1 MICLHKR
8 FESLV
13 DYRHSN
19 SILSADWFLV
29 ILRYLHLENQVST
42 CYNPLNWNG
51 WSLGTLS
58 LSPAKQAHRPW
69 ILTPTRVRGN
79 SFPRALFSFLF
90 CFLPAFALIWSIFE
104 LLERKIW
111 RGSGCQ
117 NRRTKRRFWKG
128 WSQNSRKLPRAGHK
142 VSGPQPVEKVQQ
154 MLGYFVYM
162 R

>member
-58 LSPAKQAHRPW
+58 LSPAKQAHCPW
-69 ILTPTRVRGN
+69 IMTPIRVRGN

-90 CFLPAFALIWSIFE
+90 CFSPGSPLDLEHFWTFGEKDLTRARLSKSSDKEAVLKRMITWYLREKAF
-104 LLERKIW
+104 
-111 RGSGCQ
+111 
-117 NRRTKRRFWKG
+117 
-128 WSQNSRKLPRAGHK
+128 NSKNWCEKLN
-142 VSGPQPVEKVQQ
+142 
-154 MLGYFVYM
+154 
-162 R
+162 